1 MLRRLE
7 EAGFRPYRLTGV
19 PRPLRGQLWLFTS
32 FSVIFL
38 MQNNVKPKKNIHINV
53 SIVKKYLKDRNIFVI
68 FMFDESVVKNV
79 LSNISNHSRLSSKI
93 ILKVESL
100 LGLKDPQKSL

>member
-7 EAGFRPYRLTGV
+7 EAGFRPHRLTGV
-19 PRPLRGQLWLFTS
+19 PSPLRGNCSSLLH

-38 MQNNVKPKKNIHINV
+38 MQNNVKSKKNIHINV

-68 FMFDESVVKNV
+68 FVFDESVDKNV